1 MFRFMFNQCE
11 ISHIPMPKWSKQWVN
26 IRKAYSNFYQC
37 RRAGI
42 EIMLT
47 NLGMKFEGTP
57 HRGIDDARNIARIAL
72 KLIADGCELTVNEYI
87 QIKHVSHSPKKVVRY
102 EAIHDSDLEDDVV
115 GAVEKEKTEEPD
127 IIGKSDVT
135 ETFEI
140 NTFGSGDT
148 EKVFLNNAHSER
160 RSGKKKHSRME
171 SANKVSASEHTLAE
185 SMKKLSLG
193 SNNMCEEH
201 DETLQELIKY
211 YKSQKAKS

>member
-1 MFRFMFNQCE
+1 MFRFMYNQCE
-11 ISHIPMPKWSKQWVN
+11 ISHIQMPKWSKQWVN

-42 EIMLT
+42 EVMLT

-102 EAIHDSDLEDDVV
+102 EAIHDSDLEEDNDRET
-115 GAVEKEKTEEPD
+115 GKEKAEEPD
-127 IIGKSDVT
+127 IIGNSVGT

-148 EKVFLNNAHSER
+148 EKVFLNNAHSDR
-160 RSGKKKHSRME
+160 RAGKKKHSRSE
-171 SANKVSASEHTLAE
+171 SGNKVSASDHTLSD

-193 SNNMCEEH
+193 PNNMCEEH